1 MELKDKVI
9 VITGSSSGI
18 GKTTAIRFAKEA
30 KAMEHF
36 KALNKKISE
45 CNPMDIDKDYRD
57 TVKQFYTFDLLKP
70 VGYTAWF
77 SKLERGQ
84 LA

>member
-1 MELKDKVI
+1 MGFETVIKVVEI
-9 VITGSSSGI
+9 KSDEDDDEATP
-18 GKTTAIRFAKEA
+18 AKEA
-30 KAMEHF
+30 KATEHF
-36 KALNKKISE
+36 MALNKKISE

-70 VGYTAWF
+70 GGYTAWF

-84 LA
+84 VV